1 MHIALEM
8 KLYKK
13 SVRLWSVLK
22 VMEHA
27 PDLKSLVWENLDA
40 DSKAILREFAAEDA
54 KLGK

>member
-27 PDLKSLVWENLDA
+27 PDLKTLVWGNLDD
-40 DSKAILREFAAEDA
+40 DSKAILREFASEDA
-54 KLGK
+54 RLGK

>member
-40 DSKAILREFAAEDA
+40 ESKSILREFASEDA